1 MDDFHILAFETSST
15 LCGVALLS
23 RTAGVT
29 RLSAAAHAGRGEHA
43 ERILPMAQGLL
54 DQAGLARRDL
64 SAVAFGQGPGGFTGL
79 RVACGVAQ
87 GLAVALGIP
96 VLPVDSLCAVALQGA
111 GEDPDGVHVVLQDA
125 RMNEVYAAVY
135 RAAGA
140 DWTALQAPAL
150 LARADVADWAACG
163 MADWGLQAGGGWTVH
178 GDALQVFPGLG
189 DELAALGARC
199 ASTAPDGAHA
209 QAGTIARLAAQ
220 AWRQG
225 RAVDAALASP
235 AYVRDKV
242 AYTTAE
248 RADGFGGNPQVGAAT
263 LTLHDMMP
271 ADIDEVAAIEGRV
284 QSFPWTRKNFIDG
297 LAAGYHGWVVRRMGA
312 MLGFALVMDAPDMA
326 HLLVIG
332 VRPDAQRQGVGTRL
346 LRRCVEHCRGSGL
359 PALTLEVRPSNQGA
373 IAFYHRHGFVQAGLR
388 RGYYPAAQGREDAWI
403 MTLSLADAAQAN
415 AGQSQVAV
423 APAGTGPGMAHS
435 RGRS

>member
-23 RTAGVT
+23 HADGRT
-29 RLSAAAHAGRGEHA
+29 RLSTAAHEGRGEHA

-64 SAVAFGQGPGGFTGL
+64 SAIAFGQGPGGFTGL

-87 GLAVALGIP
+87 GLAVALDIP

-111 GEDPDGVHVVLQDA
+111 GEDPAGVHVVLQDA
-125 RMNEVYAAVY
+125 RMNEVYAAAY
-135 RAAGA
+135 RASGV
-140 DWTALQAPAL
+140 DWATLQAPAL
-150 LARADVADWAACG
+150 LARADVAAWAACESAGWG
-163 MADWGLQAGGGWTVH
+163 MRAGGGWTMH
-178 GDALQVFPGLG
+178 GDALDVFPGLAR
-189 DELAALGARC
+189 ELESLGAQR
-199 ASTAPDGAHA
+199 APTTSDGAHA

-220 AWRQG
+220 AWREG

-242 AYTTAE
+242 AYTTVE
-248 RADGFGGNPQVGAAT
+248 RAGGLGGNPLVDAAT
-263 LTLHDMMP
+263 LTLHDMT
-271 ADIDEVAAIEGRV
+271 ATDVDEAAAIEGRV
-284 QSFPWTRKNFIDG
+284 QSFPWTRKNFADG
-297 LAAGYHGWVVRRMGA
+297 LAAGYRGWVVRRMGA

-346 LRRCVEHCRGSGL
+346 LRRCIDHCRQSGL
-359 PALTLEVRPSNQGA
+359 PALTLEVRPSNERA
-373 IAFYHRHGFVQAGLR
+373 IAFYRRHGFEQAGLR
-388 RGYYPAAQGREDAWI
+388 RGYYPAARGREDAWI
-403 MTLSLADAAQAN
+403 MTLNLAADAA
-415 AGQSQVAV
+415 
-423 APAGTGPGMAHS
+423 
-435 RGRS
+435 